1 MVNVPT
7 IKLQPSGDE
16 MPQVGFG
23 LWKVTNATCADQVY
37 NAIKTG
43 YRLFDG
49 AFDYAN
55 EREAGE
61 GVRRAIADGLVKRED
76 LFIVSKLWNTFHDR
90 EHVIPITKQSLE
102 WWGLEY
108 FDLYYI
114 HFPVALEYVD
124 PAKSYPSGWHTLEK
138 KIVQSRTPIQ
148 TTWEEMEKLV
158 DQGLAKNIGVSNFQG
173 ALLMDLLRY
182 ARIRPSVLQIEHHP
196 YLTQETLLSLAKE
209 EGIAVTAY
217 SSFGPQS
224 FLELEMKRATD
235 TPTLFENNIIKDI
248 AKKVG
253 KTPAQVLLRWSTQR
267 GLAVIP
273 KSNAQER
280 LLQNLDVTGWD
291 LEKADLEAISSLDK
305 NLRFNNPTDYLGT
318 LHIFG

>member
-1 MVNVPT
+1 
-7 IKLQPSGDE
+7 
-16 MPQVGFG
+16 
-23 LWKVTNATCADQVY
+23 
-37 NAIKTG
+37 
-43 YRLFDG
+43 
-49 AFDYAN
+49 
-55 EREAGE
+55 
-61 GVRRAIADGLVKRED
+61 
-76 LFIVSKLWNTFHDR
+76 
-90 EHVIPITKQSLE
+90 
-102 WWGLEY
+102 
-108 FDLYYI
+108 
-114 HFPVALEYVD
+114 
-124 PAKSYPSGWHTLEK
+124 
-138 KIVQSRTPIQ
+138 
-148 TTWEEMEKLV
+148 MEKLV
-158 DQGLAKNIGVSNFQG
+158 DLGLAKNIGVSNFQG

-235 TPTLFENNIIKDI
+235 TPTLFNNDIIKNI

-280 LLQNLDVTGWD
+280 LLQNLDVTSWD
-291 LEKADLEAISSLDK
+291 LEEADIEAISSLDK
-305 NLRFNNPTDYLGT
+305 NLRFNNPTDVSYIPFLVLLIT
-318 LHIFG
+318 PR

>member
-1 MVNVPT
+1 
-7 IKLQPSGDE
+7 
-16 MPQVGFG
+16 
-23 LWKVTNATCADQVY
+23 
-37 NAIKTG
+37 
-43 YRLFDG
+43 
-49 AFDYAN
+49 
-55 EREAGE
+55 
-61 GVRRAIADGLVKRED
+61 
-76 LFIVSKLWNTFHDR
+76 
-90 EHVIPITKQSLE
+90 
-102 WWGLEY
+102 
-108 FDLYYI
+108 
-114 HFPVALEYVD
+114 
-124 PAKSYPSGWHTLEK
+124 
-138 KIVQSRTPIQ
+138 
-148 TTWEEMEKLV
+148 MEKLV

-305 NLRFNNPTDYLGT
+305 NLRFNNPTDVSYIPSFLNYHSEMMILMFFAKNKYLGT